1 MNVAFHDCVGGC
13 NGCIN
18 LSNNSANAGLD
29 DCVSA
34 LNTKYDTEVTFQ
46 RTNMYYIWY
55 CSRQSQPLQVNT
67 NGVVISRADY
77 WAIAGI
83 GAINAGISAANRG
96 CDRTDRKYD

>member
-1 MNVAFHDCVGGC
+1 MVAGIGLGIGLITVIILRLINTLLKPLDLMNVAFHDCVGGC

-55 CSRQSQPLQVNT
+55 CSLNLNR
-67 NGVVISRADY
+67 SR
-77 WAIAGI
+77 
-83 GAINAGISAANRG
+83 
-96 CDRTDRKYD
+96 